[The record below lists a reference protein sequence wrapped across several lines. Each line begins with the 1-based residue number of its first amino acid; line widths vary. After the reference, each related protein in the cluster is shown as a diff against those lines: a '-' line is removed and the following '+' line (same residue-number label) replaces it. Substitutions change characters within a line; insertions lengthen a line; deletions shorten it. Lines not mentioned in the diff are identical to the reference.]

1 MTITISNDAAEPF
14 SLGTTDVTW
23 TANDGNGQSITCTQT
38 VTVEDNQDPM
48 ITCPDDVTVDADLGS
63 CNATGVT
70 LVNAAATD
78 NCTTITISNNAT
90 EPYSLGDNTVT
101 WTANDGNGQSVTCT
115 QTVTVEDN
123 QNPVAICP
131 TDMPIV
137 SIDENGVGTLAE
149 NALAGNSTDNC
160 GVASETSPE
169 ITYECDDTRTH
180 IVTLTVKDA
189 SGNSH
194 STDCT
199 IEVIDS
205 IDPVAVCPESTI
217 VTLDEFGMGTLPL
230 NALIGN
236 STDNCEVAEEISAPA
251 SYDCDDIGTETVTL
265 IASDNSG
272 NLNTI
277 ACDITIV
284 DEIPPVITCPSDLV
298 VSTDA
303 GTCSASGVTLGTA
316 TVTDNC
322 ETIIATNDGTTTYG
336 LGVTIVTWT
345 GTYNVDQTV
354 TCEQTVT
361 VEDNE
366 NPVAI
371 CPEVTPVVSLG
382 MNGEGTLEAD
392 ALGGNSND
400 NCSLISQTSPA
411 TTFNCS
417 QLGTQTI
424 MLTVVDGSEN
434 SNSTLCN
441 ITVEDNYDPV
451 ITCPDN
457 VTVNT
462 DAGSCDATSVSLGS
476 AAASDNCATAITPTN
491 NANEPFSLGAN
502 TVTWTA
508 DDGNGN
514 SVTCTQ
520 IVTVNDNE
528 DPTIA
533 CPTDVVVNTD
543 AGSCDATGV
552 SLGSATASDNCAIA
566 ITPTSD
572 AIGTTYSL
580 SLIHI

>member
-1 MTITISNDAAEPF
+1 M
-14 SLGTTDVTW
+14 
-23 TANDGNGQSITCTQT
+23 
-38 VTVEDNQDPM
+38 
-48 ITCPDDVTVDADLGS
+48 
-63 CNATGVT
+63 
-70 LVNAAATD
+70 
-78 NCTTITISNNAT
+78 
-90 EPYSLGDNTVT
+90 
-101 WTANDGNGQSVTCT
+101 
-115 QTVTVEDN
+115 
-123 QNPVAICP
+123 
-131 TDMPIV
+131 
-137 SIDENGVGTLAE
+137 
-149 NALAGNSTDNC
+149 
-160 GVASETSPE
+160 
-169 ITYECDDTRTH
+169 
-180 IVTLTVKDA
+180 
-189 SGNSH
+189 
-194 STDCT
+194 
-199 IEVIDS
+199 
-205 IDPVAVCPESTI
+205 
-217 VTLDEFGMGTLPL
+217 
-230 NALIGN
+230 
-236 STDNCEVAEEISAPA
+236 
-251 SYDCDDIGTETVTL
+251 
-265 IASDNSG
+265 
-272 NLNTI
+272 
-277 ACDITIV
+277 
-284 DEIPPVITCPSDLV
+284 
-298 VSTDA
+298 
-303 GTCSASGVTLGTA
+303 TLGTA

-580 SLIHI
+580 GTATITWTADDGNGNSATCTQTVTVEDNEDPTITCPTDVVVNTCLLYTSPSPRDRG